1 LISASLQKTAYM
13 LTVILT
19 TLKKGLF
26 DAAMLKP
33 NYEELVCK
41 IHLSMRG
48 HKDKQGKFDWVS
60 AVLDALIISGM
71 TFFTGL
77 GTLASSTALSPESLC
92 VLLSAVG
99 AEFLGILA
107 TKRGLVQ
114 KTVGSC

>member
-1 LISASLQKTAYM
+1 M
-13 LTVILT
+13 LNVILT
-19 TLKKGLF
+19 ALKKGLF
-26 DAAMLKP
+26 DAAMLKL
-33 NYEELVCK
+33 NYEEFVGK

-48 HKDKQGKFDWVS
+48 HHNKQGKFDWAS
-60 AVLDALIISGM
+60 AVLDASIISGI
-71 TFFTGL
+71 TFFTGV
-77 GTLASSTALSPESLC
+77 GTLASSCAIWPESLC